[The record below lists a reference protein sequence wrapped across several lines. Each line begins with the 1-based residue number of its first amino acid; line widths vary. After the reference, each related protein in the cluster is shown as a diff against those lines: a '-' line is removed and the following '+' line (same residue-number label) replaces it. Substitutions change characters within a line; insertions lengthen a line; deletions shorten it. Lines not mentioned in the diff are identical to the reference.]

1 MILCKKGTFDFLL
14 YTFYLI
20 EVISSFLTL
29 VMGSIGVTPLRK
41 NMGGRRRRSIDSN
54 HKTIHEVSSK
64 REERKWKSVSHE
76 GWGILSRGE
85 GGVIVEGGI
94 VIAKLL
100 PV

>member
-1 MILCKKGTFDFLL
+1 
-14 YTFYLI
+14 
-20 EVISSFLTL
+20 
-29 VMGSIGVTPLRK
+29 MGSIGVTPLRK

-54 HKTIHEVSSK
+54 HKTIHEVSSR

-76 GWGILSRGE
+76 GTGE
-85 GGVIVEGGI
+85 GGKIFFPREREGVIVERGI